1 MKDEMISETPRLYLR
16 RLIPADRASL
26 CETLQDRE
34 AMYAYEHAFSDREVD
49 EWLARQLER
58 YERDGFGLWAVI
70 LRENGR
76 LIDQCGITKQD
87 VGGKTVRE
95 VGYIF
100 DKNFW
105 HRGYAA
111 EAAAACKNYAFDV
124 LGESEVYSIIRVGN
138 EASVK
143 VALANGMKP
152 VGQIIKHYY
161 GMDMPHIVYMAAKV

>member
-1 MKDEMISETPRLYLR
+1 MKQILTTK
-16 RLIPADRASL
+16 RLILRELTPGDYDAL
-26 CETLQDRE
+26 CVMLRDKDV
-34 AMYAYEHAFSDREVD
+34 MYAYEHAFSAEEAR
-49 EWLARQLER
+49 EWLNRQLDR
-58 YERDGFGLWAVI
+58 YKTDGFGLWAVI
-70 LRENGR
+70 LRKNGR
-76 LIDQCGITKQD
+76 LIGQCGITKQD

-105 HRGYAA
+105 HKGYAA

-161 GMDMPHIVYMAAKV
+161 GMDMPHIVYMATKV

>member
-1 MKDEMISETPRLYLR
+1 MKQILTTK
-16 RLIPADRASL
+16 RLILRELTPGDYDAL
-26 CETLQDRE
+26 CVMLRDKDV
-34 AMYAYEHAFSDREVD
+34 MYAYEHAFSAEEAR
-49 EWLARQLER
+49 EWLNRQLDR
-58 YERDGFGLWAVI
+58 YKTDGFGLWAVI

-76 LIDQCGITKQD
+76 LIGQCGITKQD

>member
-1 MKDEMISETPRLYLR
+1 MKQILTTK
-16 RLIPADRASL
+16 RLILRELTPGDYDAL
-26 CETLQDRE
+26 CVMLRDKDV
-34 AMYAYEHAFSDREVD
+34 MYAYEHAFSTEEARG
-49 EWLARQLER
+49 WLNRQLDR
-58 YERDGFGLWAVI
+58 YKTDGFGLWAVI

-76 LIDQCGITKQD
+76 LIGQCGITKQD

>member
-1 MKDEMISETPRLYLR
+1 MKQILTTK
-16 RLIPADRASL
+16 RLILRELTPGDYDAL
-26 CETLQDRE
+26 CVMLRDKDV
-34 AMYAYEHAFSDREVD
+34 MYAYEHAFSAEEARG
-49 EWLARQLER
+49 WLNRQLDR
-58 YERDGFGLWAVI
+58 YKTDGFGLWAVI
-70 LRENGR
+70 LLENGR
-76 LIDQCGITKQD
+76 LIGQCGITKQD

-100 DKNFW
+100 DKNFR
-105 HRGYAA
+105 HKGYAA

>member
-1 MKDEMISETPRLYLR
+1 MKQILTTK
-16 RLIPADRASL
+16 RLILRELTPGDYDAL
-26 CETLQDRE
+26 CVMLRDKDV
-34 AMYAYEHAFSDREVD
+34 MYAYEHAFSAEEAH
-49 EWLARQLER
+49 EWLNRQLDR
-58 YERDGFGLWAVI
+58 YKTDGFGLWAVI

-76 LIDQCGITKQD
+76 LIGQCGITKQD

-111 EAAAACKNYAFDV
+111 EAAVACKNYAFDV

>member
-1 MKDEMISETPRLYLR
+1 MKQILTTK
-16 RLIPADRASL
+16 RLILRELTPGDYDAL
-26 CETLQDRE
+26 CVMLRDKDV
-34 AMYAYEHAFSDREVD
+34 MYAYEHAFSAEEAR
-49 EWLARQLER
+49 EWLNRQLDR
-58 YERDGFGLWAVI
+58 YKTDGFGLWAVI

-76 LIDQCGITKQD
+76 LIGQCGITKQD

-105 HRGYAA
+105 HKGYAA

>member
-1 MKDEMISETPRLYLR
+1 MKQILTTK
-16 RLIPADRASL
+16 RLILRELTPGDYDAL
-26 CETLQDRE
+26 CVMLRDKDV
-34 AMYAYEHAFSDREVD
+34 MYAYEHAFSAEEARG
-49 EWLARQLER
+49 WLHRQLDR
-58 YERDGFGLWAVI
+58 YKTDGFGLWAVI
-70 LRENGR
+70 LRQNGR
-76 LIDQCGITKQD
+76 LIGQCGITKQD

-105 HRGYAA
+105 HKGYAA

>member
-1 MKDEMISETPRLYLR
+1 MKQILTTK
-16 RLIPADRASL
+16 RLILRELTPGDYDAL
-26 CETLQDRE
+26 CVMLRDKDI
-34 AMYAYEHAFSDREVD
+34 MYAYEHAFSVEEARG
-49 EWLARQLER
+49 WLNRQLDR
-58 YERDGFGLWAVI
+58 YKTDGFGLWAVI

-76 LIDQCGITKQD
+76 LIGQCGITKQD

>member
-1 MKDEMISETPRLYLR
+1 MKQILTTK
-16 RLIPADRASL
+16 RLILRELTPGDYDAL
-26 CETLQDRE
+26 CVMLRDKDV
-34 AMYAYEHAFSDREVD
+34 MYAYEHAFSAEEARG
-49 EWLARQLER
+49 WLNRQLDR
-58 YERDGFGLWAVI
+58 YKTDGFGLWAVI
-70 LRENGR
+70 LRKNGR
-76 LIDQCGITKQD
+76 LIGQCGITKQD
-87 VGGKTVRE
+87 VGSKTVRE

-143 VALANGMKP
+143 VAPANGMKP

>member
-1 MKDEMISETPRLYLR
+1 MKQILTTK
-16 RLIPADRASL
+16 RLILRELTPGDYDAL
-26 CETLQDRE
+26 CVMLRDKDV
-34 AMYAYEHAFSDREVD
+34 MYAYEHAFSAEEAR
-49 EWLARQLER
+49 EWLNRQLDR
-58 YERDGFGLWAVI
+58 YKTDGFGLWAVI
-70 LRENGR
+70 LRKNGR
-76 LIDQCGITKQD
+76 LIGQCGITKQD

-161 GMDMPHIVYMAAKV
+161 GMDMPHIVYMATKV

>member
-1 MKDEMISETPRLYLR
+1 MILETERLFLREMTWEDY
-16 RLIPADRASL
+16 PAI
-26 CETLQDRE
+26 CEILQDE
-34 AMYAYEHAFSDREVD
+34 KTMYAYEHAFSAEEARG
-49 EWLARQLER
+49 WLNRQLDR
-58 YERDGFGLWAVI
+58 YKTDGFGLWAVI
-70 LRENGR
+70 LRKNGR
-76 LIDQCGITKQD
+76 LIGQCGITKQD

-111 EAAAACKNYAFDV
+111 EAAVACKNYAFDV
-124 LGESEVYSIIRVGN
+124 LGESKVYSIIRVGN

>member
-1 MKDEMISETPRLYLR
+1 MKQILTTK
-16 RLIPADRASL
+16 RLILRELTPGDYDAL
-26 CETLQDRE
+26 CVMLRDKDV
-34 AMYAYEHAFSDREVD
+34 MYAYEHAFSAEEARG
-49 EWLARQLER
+49 WLNRQLDR
-58 YERDGFGLWAVI
+58 YQTDGFGLWAVI
-70 LRENGR
+70 LRKNGR
-76 LIDQCGITKQD
+76 LIGQCGITKQD

-124 LGESEVYSIIRVGN
+124 LGECEVYSIIRVGN

-161 GMDMPHIVYMAAKV
+161 GMDMPHIVYMATKV

>member
-1 MKDEMISETPRLYLR
+1 MKQILTTK
-16 RLIPADRASL
+16 RLILRELTPGDYDAL
-26 CETLQDRE
+26 CVMLRDKDV
-34 AMYAYEHAFSDREVD
+34 MYAYEHAFSAEEAR
-49 EWLARQLER
+49 EWLNRQLDR
-58 YERDGFGLWAVI
+58 YKTDGFGLWAVI

-76 LIDQCGITKQD
+76 LIGQCGITKQD

-124 LGESEVYSIIRVGN
+124 LGESEVYSIIRFGN

-161 GMDMPHIVYMAAKV
+161 GMDMPHIVYIAAKV

>member
-1 MKDEMISETPRLYLR
+1 MGKEILR
-16 RLIPADRASL
+16 TGRLILRELEDGDFPAL
-26 CETLQDRE
+26 CRMLQDAE
-34 AMYAYEHAFSDREVD
+34 VMYAYEHAFSDGEAWD
-49 EWLARQLER
+49 WLRRQQER
-58 YERDGFGLWAVI
+58 YRRDGFGLWAVI
-70 LRENGR
+70 LRKNGR
-76 LIDQCGITKQD
+76 LIGQCGITKQD

>member
-1 MKDEMISETPRLYLR
+1 MKQILTTK
-16 RLIPADRASL
+16 RLILRELTPGDYDAL
-26 CETLQDRE
+26 CVMLRDKDV
-34 AMYAYEHAFSDREVD
+34 MYAYEHAFSAEEARG
-49 EWLARQLER
+49 WLNRQLDR
-58 YERDGFGLWAVI
+58 YKTDGFGLWAVI

-76 LIDQCGITKQD
+76 LIGQCGITKQD

-111 EAAAACKNYAFDV
+111 EAAAACQNYAFDV
-124 LGESEVYSIIRVGN
+124 LGGSEGFSIYRGGN
-138 EASVK
+138 EAAGK
-143 VALANGMKP
+143 RATPNGMKP